1 MHTQYCFLHASCSL
15 VFWLQRALF
24 FFFSST
30 KEVLFISRDLIASFI
45 SKLYFK
51 STSYVSENL
60 ILIDIYFSRPVFSLI
75 LLFYYTFLYI
85 SIQKKKKIIIFEEYR
100 WAWSISI
107 HTCMLTTVITRT
119 RGKILFLV
127 NAQ

>member
-1 MHTQYCFLHASCSL
+1 MHTQYCFLHTSCSL
-15 VFWLQRALF
+15 VFWLQKDH
-24 FFFSST
+24 FFFST
-30 KEVLFISRDLIASFI
+30 KDVLFISRDLIASFI

-51 STSYVSENL
+51 STSYISKNL
-60 ILIDIYFSRPVFSLI
+60 ILIDVYFSRPVFSFI
-75 LLFYYTFLYI
+75 LLFYYTSLYI
-85 SIQKKKKIIIFEEYR
+85 SIQKESSSFVKSIGGL
-100 WAWSISI
+100 WSISI